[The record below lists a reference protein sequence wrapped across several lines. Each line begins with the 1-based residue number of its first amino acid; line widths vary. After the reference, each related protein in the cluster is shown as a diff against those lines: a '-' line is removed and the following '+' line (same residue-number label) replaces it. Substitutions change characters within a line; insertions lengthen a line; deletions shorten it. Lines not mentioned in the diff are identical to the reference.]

1 MKPLTVALIG
11 CGRMGQIYA
20 DLFNTLPDTE
30 LIAIAETN
38 AERRHAVGAR
48 FGVEALFADAAE
60 LFASVKPDLAAIVL
74 PGKYI
79 RDATLAAVAAG
90 VRGVAVEKPIGAV
103 LADVDD
109 MVDACA
115 EAGVV
120 FAGGNLQRAMT
131 EVQQAAAR
139 IHAGEFGPL
148 IGACVHRYGGEISGG
163 GCQHIAV
170 LRLFTGAEITEVIA
184 WAEPEEA
191 LHREDDE
198 GLNIN
203 GQFLLSNGL
212 VCPVFP
218 GPTPYTGIDV
228 WTADT
233 LIRWD
238 WGPPQIYRGID
249 AGGNRQAIDPQYT
262 PAAYP
267 QFSYTG
273 TSMLSFIDVVRR
285 GVTHEKE
292 LWISGRDL
300 RHSLE
305 VAIAAKRSALR
316 GNMPVALPLT
326 DRSLSIYPRA
336 YRWLGGDQSGRPQ
349 SADEAG
355 GGEN

>member
-1 MKPLTVALIG
+1 MRPLTVALIG

-115 EAGVV
+115 EPGVV
-120 FAGGNLQRAMT
+120 LAGGNLQRAMT

-170 LRLFTGAEITEVIA
+170 LRLFTG
-184 WAEPEEA
+184 
-191 LHREDDE
+191 
-198 GLNIN
+198 
-203 GQFLLSNGL
+203 
-212 VCPVFP
+212 
-218 GPTPYTGIDV
+218 
-228 WTADT
+228 
-233 LIRWD
+233 
-238 WGPPQIYRGID
+238 
-249 AGGNRQAIDPQYT
+249 
-262 PAAYP
+262 
-267 QFSYTG
+267 
-273 TSMLSFIDVVRR
+273 
-285 GVTHEKE
+285 
-292 LWISGRDL
+292 
-300 RHSLE
+300 
-305 VAIAAKRSALR
+305 
-316 GNMPVALPLT
+316 
-326 DRSLSIYPRA
+326 
-336 YRWLGGDQSGRPQ
+336 
-349 SADEAG
+349 
-355 GGEN
+355 